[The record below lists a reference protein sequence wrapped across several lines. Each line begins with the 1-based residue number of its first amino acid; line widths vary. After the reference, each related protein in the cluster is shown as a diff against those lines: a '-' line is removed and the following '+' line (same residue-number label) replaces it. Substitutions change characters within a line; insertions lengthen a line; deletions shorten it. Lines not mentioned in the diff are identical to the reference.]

1 MCVTLSSA
9 MTESADHPI
18 ENQED
23 LAQPETAAE
32 ASSSPLW
39 GRSTKLVV
47 IVFGLVLLALAA
59 WRFQG
64 LIVMTTL
71 AAVIAYILNPLV
83 VAVNERTRISRGW
96 VILAIYLL
104 LAVAL
109 IALFVSLGVAAYD
122 QATDFIN
129 LVPDLI
135 DQIFSLFET
144 VNMQSAPIVILD
156 QIVIEPIDL
165 PWESITDQL
174 LGLIQPTLS
183 TSGGVVGQL
192 ASTTVRTVGNFIFVF
207 VLSIY
212 LIFEAPNIGNYLQ
225 ALASQ
230 PGYQTD
236 MERMSIE
243 FSRIWSA
250 YLRGQVILGV
260 IIFFVVWLG
269 LSLLG
274 VRNALTL
281 GLIAGL
287 LEFVP
292 TIGPIISTVI
302 AMAVAF
308 FQPINAWGLDGW
320 QFALIVLVF
329 MIIVQQVE
337 NNILVPRIVGSALD
351 LHPLIVIVGV
361 FMGASVAGVLG
372 AVLAA
377 PILASLKLVAVY
389 AWRKLFDQPPFPA
402 YDPVLDP
409 PTAEHAE
416 ITDKSADSAQPSP
429 PTSAK
434 LE

>member
-1 MCVTLSSA
+1 
-9 MTESADHPI
+9 MTETTDHLN
-18 ENQED
+18 ENQEQ
-23 LAQPETAAE
+23 AAHPEITVE
-32 ASSSPLW
+32 VVSSPLW

-47 IVFGLVLLALAA
+47 IIFGLVLLAITA
-59 WRFQG
+59 WRFQN

-71 AAVIAYILNPLV
+71 AAVIAYIFNPLV
-83 VAVNERTRISRGW
+83 VFVNERTRISRGW
-96 VILAIYLL
+96 VILTVYLL

-109 IALFVSLGVAAYD
+109 IALFISLGVVAYD

-129 LVPDLI
+129 LVPNLI
-135 DQIFSLFET
+135 DQIVSLFET
-144 VNMQSAPIVILD
+144 INMQSEPIIILD
-156 QIVIEPIDL
+156 RIVIEPINL

-192 ASTTVRTVGNFIFVF
+192 ASTTVRTIGNFIFVF
-207 VLSIY
+207 VISIY

-236 MERMSIE
+236 MERMAKE

-250 YLRGQVILGV
+250 YLRGQVILGT

-269 LSLLG
+269 LSLIG

-292 TIGPIISTVI
+292 TIGPIVSTVI

-308 FQPINAWGLDGW
+308 FQPTNAWGLDGW

-329 MIIVQQVE
+329 MIIVQQLE

-351 LHPLIVIVGV
+351 LHPLIVIIGV
-361 FMGASVAGVLG
+361 FMGASVAGILG
-372 AVLAA
+372 AILAA
-377 PILASLKLVAVY
+377 PLLASLKLVAAY
-389 AWRKLFDQPPFPA
+389 AWRKLFDQPPFPED
-402 YDPVLDP
+402 DPILQPKTAEFFEDVEEIAPDP
-409 PTAEHAE
+409 P
-416 ITDKSADSAQPSP
+416 QPSQ
-429 PTSAK
+429 PTTPK

>member
-1 MCVTLSSA
+1 MTA
-9 MTESADHPI
+9 TPMTESADHPK
-18 ENQED
+18 EYQAE
-23 LAQPETAAE
+23 LAQPETAE
-32 ASSSPLW
+32 ANISSPLW
-39 GRSTKLVV
+39 GRSTKLVI
-47 IVFGLVLLALAA
+47 IVFGLVLLVLMA

-96 VILAIYLL
+96 VILVIYLL

-109 IALFVSLGVAAYD
+109 VALFVSLGVAAYD

-135 DQIFSLFET
+135 DQIISLFES
-144 VNMQSAPIVILD
+144 VNARSEPIVVLD
-156 QIVIEPIDL
+156 QIIIEPIDL

-183 TSGGVVGQL
+183 TSGGFVGQL
-192 ASTTVRTVGNFIFVF
+192 ASTTVRTVGNFVF
-207 VLSIY
+207 MLVISIY
-212 LIFEAPNIGNYLQ
+212 LIFEAPNIGSYLQ
-225 ALASQ
+225 ELASQ

-236 MERMSIE
+236 MERMSKE

-308 FQPINAWGLDGW
+308 FQPANAWGLEGW
-320 QFALIVLVF
+320 QFALIVLTF
-329 MIIVQQVE
+329 MVIVQQVE
-337 NNILVPRIVGSALD
+337 NNILVPRIVGGALD
-351 LHPLIVIVGV
+351 LHPLIVIIGV
-361 FMGASVAGVLG
+361 FMGASVAGILG
-372 AVLAA
+372 AILAA
-377 PILASLKLVAVY
+377 PLLASLKLVAVY
-389 AWRKLFDQPPFPA
+389 AWRKLFDQPPFPE
-402 YDPVLDP
+402 YDPVLHP
-409 PTAEHAE
+409 TTAESAKVE
-416 ITDKSADSAQPSP
+416 DTGADSTQQPPSNSP
-429 PTSAK
+429 E

>member
-1 MCVTLSSA
+1 M
-9 MTESADHPI
+9 MESAEHLDDQ
-18 ENQED
+18 QEET
-23 LAQPETAAE
+23 AQPETAGE
-32 ASSSPLW
+32 TLSSPLW

-47 IVFGLVLLALAA
+47 IVFGLVLFALTA

-64 LIVMTTL
+64 LIVMATL

-83 VAVNERTRISRGW
+83 VFVNERTRISRGW
-96 VILAIYLL
+96 VILTIYLL

-109 IALFVSLGVAAYD
+109 VALFISLGVVAYD

-129 LVPDLI
+129 LVPNLI
-135 DQIFSLFET
+135 DQIISLFESI
-144 VNMQSAPIVILD
+144 NLQSEPIVILD
-156 QIVIEPIDL
+156 QIIVEPINL

-183 TSGGVVGQL
+183 TSGGFVGQL

-207 VLSIY
+207 VISIY
-212 LIFEAPNIGNYLQ
+212 LIFEAPNIGRYLQ
-225 ALASQ
+225 SLASQ

-236 MERMSIE
+236 MERMSQE

-260 IIFFVVWLG
+260 VIFFVVWLG
-269 LSLLG
+269 LSLIG

-292 TIGPIISTVI
+292 TIGPIISTII

-308 FQPINAWGLDGW
+308 FQPTNAWGLDGW
-320 QFALIVLVF
+320 QFAVIVLIF
-329 MIIVQQVE
+329 MIVVQQIE
-337 NNILVPRIVGSALD
+337 NNILVPRIVGSALN
-351 LHPLIVIVGV
+351 LHPLIVIIGV
-361 FMGASVAGVLG
+361 FMGASVAGILG
-372 AVLAA
+372 AILAA
-377 PILASLKLVAVY
+377 PVLASMKLVTVY
-389 AWRKLFDQPPFPA
+389 GWRKIFDQPPFPE
-402 YDPVLDP
+402 YDPVLDTDP
-409 PTAEHAE
+409 VVTPE
-416 ITDKSADSAQPSP
+416 IEQTGVDPVQPSP
-429 PTSAK
+429 PAAPN

>member
-236 MERMSIE
+236 MERM
-243 FSRIWSA
+243 
-250 YLRGQVILGV
+250 
-260 IIFFVVWLG
+260 
-269 LSLLG
+269 
-274 VRNALTL
+274 
-281 GLIAGL
+281 
-287 LEFVP
+287 
-292 TIGPIISTVI
+292 
-302 AMAVAF
+302 
-308 FQPINAWGLDGW
+308 
-320 QFALIVLVF
+320 
-329 MIIVQQVE
+329 
-337 NNILVPRIVGSALD
+337 
-351 LHPLIVIVGV
+351 
-361 FMGASVAGVLG
+361 
-372 AVLAA
+372 
-377 PILASLKLVAVY
+377 
-389 AWRKLFDQPPFPA
+389 
-402 YDPVLDP
+402 
-409 PTAEHAE
+409 
-416 ITDKSADSAQPSP
+416 
-429 PTSAK
+429 
-434 LE
+434 

>member
-9 MTESADHPI
+9 MTESANHPI

-23 LAQPETAAE
+23 LARPEAAAE
-32 ASSSPLW
+32 APSSPLW

-135 DQIFSLFET
+135 DQIFSLFEKM
-144 VNMQSAPIVILD
+144 NMQSAPIVILD

-192 ASTTVRTVGNFIFVF
+192 ASITVRTVGNFIFVF

-212 LIFEAPNIGNYLQ
+212 LIFEAPNIGSYLQ

-236 MERMSIE
+236 MERMSKE

-308 FQPINAWGLDGW
+308 FQPSNAWGLDGW

-337 NNILVPRIVGSALD
+337 NNFLVPRIVGSALD

-361 FMGASVAGVLG
+361 FMGASVAGILG

-409 PTAEHAE
+409 PTVEAAE
-416 ITDKSADSAQPSP
+416 IAVTNADSAQPPP